1 MNTQFAVK
9 GDDIYVLEVN
19 PRASR
24 TVPFVSKAIGHPL
37 AMIAARCMVGQKL
50 ETQGFTKEISP
61 IHYFV
66 KEAVFPFI
74 KFLGVDPILGPEMKS
89 TGEVMGIGVNF
100 AQAYAKAQLAAGT
113 VLPRSGTAFLSV
125 RKADRVQVVDLAKKL
140 ITKGFTVVAT
150 RGTASSLTE
159 AGVVCEIVNKVTEGR
174 PNIVD
179 SIVNEEI
186 ALIVNTSDGSS
197 SLQDS
202 SSIRREALMHKTCY
216 TTTIAGA
223 FATVAAMDYLDDQPV
238 TRLQDIH

>member
-1 MNTQFAVK
+1 
-9 GDDIYVLEVN
+9 

-37 AMIAARCMVGQKL
+37 AKIAARCMVGQKL
-50 ETQGFTKEISP
+50 VEQNFTQEVVP
-61 IHYFV
+61 INFCV

-89 TGEVMGIGVNF
+89 TGEVMGIGENF

-113 VLPRSGTAFLSV
+113 VLPSSGTAFLSV
-125 RKADRVQVVDLAKKL
+125 RKADRVQVVDLANQL
-140 ITKGFTVVAT
+140 IAKGFNIVAT
-150 RGTASSLTE
+150 RGTAASLIE
-159 AGVVCEIVNKVTEGR
+159 AGVACEIVNKVTEGR

-186 ALIVNTSDGSS
+186 ALIVNTSDGSGS
-197 SLQDS
+197 IQDS
-202 SSIRREALMHKTCY
+202 SSIRREALMHNTCY

-223 FATVAAMDYLDDQPV
+223 FATVAAMDYLEGQPV
-238 TRLQDIH
+238 TCLQDIH